1 MQPHLQYW
9 VHLWALQYK
18 KNIKLLENIQRR
30 AMKVGKDL
38 EGKMDEEQLRFLGLF
53 SPEQRS

>member
-1 MQPHLQYW
+1 MQFGAP
-9 VHLWALQYK
+9 QYK
-18 KNIKLLENIQRR
+18 DIKLLENIQRR